1 MKTFKLGG
9 VHPAANK
16 LSDKAP
22 IEVAAVPALVAIPMA
37 QNLGAPSKAVVAK
50 GDKVKVGTVIGEP
63 GGFLSSYVHS
73 SVSGT
78 VDKVDIVEDAT
89 GRRVPAVFIKVE
101 GDEWEETIDRS
112 KDIVKEIKL
121 EKQEIIDKVKAMGIV
136 GMGGATFPTQVKLAP
151 PPTAKPECVI
161 INAVE
166 CEPYLTSDHS
176 LMLAHP
182 EEICVGVQILEKAIG
197 VKKAYIGIE
206 ANKPDAIKLMTET
219 AKKGFPEIE
228 IVPLKLKYP
237 QGGEKQLINA
247 VIGKEVPSGGLPIAT
262 GALVQNVGTAFA
274 VYEAIQKN
282 KPLFERIVTVT
293 GKSVKKPSNFLA
305 RIGVPISQLVE
316 AAGGVPE
323 DTGKIISGG
332 PMMGKAMP
340 DTNSYMVK
348 GCSGILIMKNEE
360 ARRKAASPCIKCAKC
375 VHACPMGLQPN
386 FLSKYS
392 ELGMLDKAE
401 EERIY
406 DCIECGS
413 CQFSCPANRPLLDW
427 IRQGKPK
434 VMGILRARAAEAKAK
449 ADAARAAA
457 EEARKAKELEAEHAA
472 HHAKSEETHADV
484 NEHLLKNSGPMPE
497 DKK

>member
-16 LSDKAP
+16 LSAGAP
-22 IEVAAVPALVAIPMA
+22 IQVAAVPAVVAIPMA
-37 QNLGAPSKAVVAK
+37 QNLGAPSKAIVAK

-63 GGFLSSYVHS
+63 GGFLSSFVHS

-78 VDKVDIVEDAT
+78 VDKVDVVEDAT
-89 GRRVPAVFIKVE
+89 GKKVPAVFIKVE
-101 GDEWEETIDRS
+101 GDEWEESIDRS
-112 KDIVKEIKL
+112 TDIVRDIKL
-121 EKQEIIDKVKAMGIV
+121 EKQQIIDKVKEMGIV

-176 LMLAHP
+176 LMLAHA
-182 EEICVGVQILEKAIG
+182 EEICIGVQILEKAMG

-206 ANKPDAIKLMTET
+206 ANKPDAIELMRKT
-219 AKKGFPEIE
+219 AANGFPEIE
-228 IVPLKLKYP
+228 IVPLQLKYP

-274 VYEAIQKN
+274 VYEAVQKN
-282 KPLFERIVTVT
+282 KPLIERIVTVT
-293 GKSVKKPSNFLA
+293 GKSVAKPGNFLT
-305 RIGVPISQLVE
+305 RIGVPVANLIE
-316 AAGGVPE
+316 AVGGVPE

-340 DTNSYMVK
+340 DTNSYVVK
-348 GCSGILIMKNEE
+348 GCSGILIMKNAE
-360 ARRKAASPCIKCAKC
+360 ARRKEAGPCIRCGKC

-386 FLSKYS
+386 FLARYS
-392 ELGMLDKAE
+392 ELNMLDEAE
-401 EERIY
+401 GERIY

-434 VMGILRARAAEAKAK
+434 VMGILRQRAAEAKAK
-449 ADAARAAA
+449 AEAEKAAKEAAA
-457 EEARKAKELEAEHAA
+457 AK
-472 HHAKSEETHADV
+472 
-484 NEHLLKNSGPMPE
+484 
-497 DKK
+497 

>member
-22 IEVAAVPALVAIPMA
+22 IVVAEVPALVAIPMA
-37 QNLGAPSKAVVAK
+37 QNLGAPSKAIVAK
-50 GDKVKVGTVIGEP
+50 GDKVKVGTPIGEP
-63 GGFLSSYVHS
+63 GGFLSSFVHS

-78 VDKVDIVEDAT
+78 VDKVDVVEYAT
-89 GRRVPAVFIKVE
+89 GKMVPAVFIKVE
-101 GDEWEETIDRS
+101 GDEWEESIDRS

-121 EKQEIIDKVKAMGIV
+121 EKQEIIDRVKAMGIV
-136 GMGGATFPTQVKLAP
+136 GMGGATFPTQVKLTP

-182 EEICVGVQILEKAIG
+182 EEICIGVRILEKAMG

-206 ANKPDAIKLMTET
+206 ANKPDAIELMTKT
-219 AKKGFPEIE
+219 AAAGYPEIE

-247 VIGKEVPSGGLPIAT
+247 VIGKDVPSGGLPIAT

-274 VYEAIQKN
+274 VYEAVQKN
-282 KPLFERIVTVT
+282 KPLIERIVTVT
-293 GKSVKKPSNFLA
+293 GKSIKKPSNFLA
-305 RIGVPISQLVE
+305 RLGVPIQNLIE
-316 AAGGVPE
+316 AAGGLPD
-323 DTGKIISGG
+323 DTGKVISGG

-348 GCSGILIMKNEE
+348 GCSGILVMRNEE
-360 ARRKAASPCIKCAKC
+360 ARRKEASPCIKCGKC
-375 VHACPMGLQPN
+375 VQACPMGLQPL
-386 FLSKYS
+386 FLAVYS
-392 ELGMLDKAE
+392 EKNMLDAAE

-413 CQFSCPANRPLLDW
+413 CSFSCPANRPLLDW

-434 VMGILRARAAEAKAK
+434 VMGILRQRAAEAKAK
-449 ADAARAAA
+449 ADAAKAAA
-457 EEARKAKELEAEHAA
+457 K
-472 HHAKSEETHADV
+472 
-484 NEHLLKNSGPMPE
+484 
-497 DKK
+497 

>member
-16 LSDKAP
+16 LSAGAP
-22 IEVAAVPALVAIPMA
+22 IQVAAVPDMVAIPMA
-37 QNLGAPSKAVVAK
+37 QNLGAPSKAIVAK

-63 GGFLSSYVHS
+63 GGFLSSFVHS

-78 VDKVDIVEDAT
+78 VDKVDVVEDAT
-89 GRRVPAVFIKVE
+89 GKKVPAVFIKVE
-101 GDEWEETIDRS
+101 GDEWEENIDRS
-112 KDIVKEIKL
+112 KDIVRDIKL
-121 EKQEIIDKVKAMGIV
+121 DKQQIIDKVKEMGIV
-136 GMGGATFPTQVKLAP
+136 GMGGATFPTQVKLTP

-176 LMLAHP
+176 LMLAHA
-182 EEICVGVQILEKAIG
+182 EEICIG
-197 VKKAYIGIE
+197 VAYIGIE
-206 ANKPDAIKLMTET
+206 ANKPDAIELMRKT
-219 AKKGFPEIE
+219 AANGFPEIE
-228 IVPLKLKYP
+228 IVSLQLKYP

-274 VYEAIQKN
+274 VYEAVQKN
-282 KPLFERIVTVT
+282 KPLIERIVTVT
-293 GKSVKKPSNFLA
+293 GKSVAKPGNFLT
-305 RIGVPISQLVE
+305 RIGVPVANLIE
-316 AAGGVPE
+316 AVGGVPE

-340 DTNSYMVK
+340 DTNSYVVK
-348 GCSGILIMKNEE
+348 GCSGILIMKNAE
-360 ARRKAASPCIKCAKC
+360 ARRKEAGPCIRCGKC

-386 FLSKYS
+386 FLARYS
-392 ELGMLDKAE
+392 ELNLLDEAE

-434 VMGILRARAAEAKAK
+434 VMGILRQRAAEAKAK
-449 ADAARAAA
+449 ADAEKAAKEAAA
-457 EEARKAKELEAEHAA
+457 AK
-472 HHAKSEETHADV
+472 
-484 NEHLLKNSGPMPE
+484 
-497 DKK
+497 

>member
-16 LSDKAP
+16 LSAKAP
-22 IEVAAVPALVAIPMA
+22 ITVAEVPDQVAIPMA
-37 QNLGAPSKAVVAK
+37 QNLGAPSKAIVAK
-50 GDKVKVGTVIGEP
+50 GDKVKVGTPIGEP

-78 VDKVDIVEDAT
+78 VDKVDMVEDAT
-89 GRRVPAVFIKVE
+89 GRKVPAVFIKVE
-101 GDEWEETIDRS
+101 GDEWEETIDRTPDIKRDITLS
-112 KDIVKEIKL
+112 KDEIVAKVKE
-121 EKQEIIDKVKAMGIV
+121 MGIV
-136 GMGGATFPTQVKLAP
+136 GMGGATFPTQVKLTP
-151 PPTAKPECVI
+151 PPTAKPECIV

-182 EEICVGVQILEKAIG
+182 EEICIGVQILEKAMG

-206 ANKPDAIKLMTET
+206 ANKPDAIALMTKT
-219 AKKGFPEIE
+219 AQASFPEIE
-228 IVPLKLKYP
+228 IVPLQLKYP

-247 VIGKEVPSGGLPIAT
+247 VLGREVGSGALPITT
-262 GALVQNVGTAFA
+262 GALVQNVGTAYA
-274 VYEAIQKN
+274 VYEAVQKN
-282 KPLFERIVTVT
+282 KPLIERIVTVT
-293 GKSVKKPSNFLA
+293 GKSVAHPSNFLA
-305 RIGVPISQLVE
+305 RIGVPIRQLID
-316 AAGGVPE
+316 AAGGLPE
-323 DTGKIISGG
+323 DTGKVISGG

-348 GCSGILIMKNEE
+348 GCSGILIMKNAE
-360 ARRKAASPCIKCAKC
+360 ARRKEAGPCIRCGKC
-375 VHACPMGLQPN
+375 VRACPMGLQP
-386 FLSKYS
+386 LYLAIYS
-392 ELGMLDKAE
+392 ERNMLDAAE

-413 CQFSCPANRPLLDW
+413 CSFSCPAGRPLLDW

-449 ADAARAAA
+449 AEAAKAKTEGAAA
-457 EEARKAKELEAEHAA
+457 K
-472 HHAKSEETHADV
+472 
-484 NEHLLKNSGPMPE
+484 
-497 DKK
+497 

>member
-16 LSDKAP
+16 LSAKAP
-22 IEVAAVPALVAIPMA
+22 IEVAAVPAVVAIPMA
-37 QNLGAPSKAVVAK
+37 QNLGAPSKAIVAK
-50 GDKVKVGTVIGEP
+50 GDKVKVGTPIGEP
-63 GGFLSSYVHS
+63 GGFVSSFVHS

-78 VDKVDIVEDAT
+78 VDKVDVVEDPT
-89 GRRVPAVFIKVE
+89 GKKVPAVFIKVE
-101 GDEWEETIDRS
+101 GDEWLENIDRS
-112 KDIVKEIKL
+112 KDIKREITLTKEEIIAKVKE
-121 EKQEIIDKVKAMGIV
+121 MGIV
-136 GMGGATFPTQVKLAP
+136 GMGGATFPTQVKLMP
-151 PPTAKPECVI
+151 PPTAKPQCVI
-161 INAVE
+161 INGVE
-166 CEPYLTSDHS
+166 CEPYLTSDHA

-182 EEICVGVQILEKAIG
+182 EEICIGVQILEKAMG
-197 VKKAYIGIE
+197 VNKAYIGIE
-206 ANKPDAIKLMTET
+206 ANKPDAIQLLTET
-219 AKKGFPEIE
+219 AKKCFPEIE

-247 VIGKEVPSGGLPIAT
+247 VIGAEVPSGGLPIAT

-274 VYEAIQKN
+274 VYEAVQKN
-282 KPLFERIVTVT
+282 KPLIERVVTVT
-293 GKSVKKPSNFLA
+293 GKSMAKPSNFLA
-305 RIGVPISQLVE
+305 RIGVPIQQLIE

-348 GCSGILIMKNEE
+348 GCSGILVMKNEE
-360 ARRKAASPCIKCAKC
+360 ARRKEAGPCIKCAKC

-386 FLSKYS
+386 FLAKFA
-392 ELGMLDKAE
+392 EKDMLDKCE

-413 CQFSCPANRPLLDW
+413 CSFSCPANRPLLDW

-449 ADAARAAA
+449 ADAAKAAA
-457 EEARKAKELEAEHAA
+457 AAK
-472 HHAKSEETHADV
+472 
-484 NEHLLKNSGPMPE
+484 
-497 DKK
+497 

>member
-22 IEVAAVPALVAIPMA
+22 IKVAEVPSVVAIPMG
-37 QNLGAPSKAVVAK
+37 QNLGAPSKPMAEVVK
-50 GDKVKVGTVIGEP
+50 GYKVKVGTPIGEP
-63 GGFLSSYVHS
+63 GGFLSSFVHS

-78 VDKVDIVEDAT
+78 VEKIDMVENAT
-89 GRRVPAVFIKVE
+89 GQKVPAVFIKVE
-101 GDEWEETIDRS
+101 GDEWEESIDRS
-112 KDIVKEIKL
+112 TEIVKDIKL
-121 EKQEIIDKVKAMGIV
+121 DKQQIIDKVKEMGIV
-136 GMGGATFPTQVKLAP
+136 GMGGATFPTQVKLMP
-151 PPTAKPECVI
+151 PPTAKPQCVI

-182 EEICVGVQILEKAIG
+182 EEILIGVRILEKAMG
-197 VKKAYIGIE
+197 VSKAYIGIE
-206 ANKPDAIKLMTET
+206 ANKPDAIKLMQET
-219 AKKGFPEIE
+219 AAKGYNEIE
-228 IVPLKLKYP
+228 IVPLQLKYP

-247 VIGKEVPSGGLPIAT
+247 VIGAEVPSGGLPIMT

-274 VYEAIQKN
+274 VYEAVQKN
-282 KPLFERIVTVT
+282 KPLIERIVTVT
-293 GKSVKKPSNFLA
+293 GKSVKTPSNFLA
-305 RIGVPISQLVE
+305 RIGVPIQQLIE

-360 ARRKAASPCIKCAKC
+360 ARRKEAGPCIRCAKC

-386 FLSKYS
+386 FLARYS
-392 ELGMLDKAE
+392 ELNMLDKAE
-401 EERIY
+401 EERVY

-449 ADAARAAA
+449 ADAAKAAA
-457 EEARKAKELEAEHAA
+457 EAE
-472 HHAKSEETHADV
+472 
-484 NEHLLKNSGPMPE
+484 
-497 DKK
+497 KK

>member
-22 IEVAAVPALVAIPMA
+22 IEVAAVPAVVAIPMA
-37 QNLGAPSKAVVAK
+37 QNLGAPSKAIVAK
-50 GDKVKVGTVIGEP
+50 GDKVKVGTPIGEP
-63 GGFLSSYVHS
+63 GGFLSSFVHS

-78 VDKVDIVEDAT
+78 VDKVDLVEDAT
-89 GRRVPAVFIKVE
+89 GKKVPAVFIKVE
-101 GDEWEETIDRS
+101 GDEWEESIDRS
-112 KDIVKEIKL
+112 TDIVREIKL
-121 EKQEIIDKVKAMGIV
+121 EKQEIIDRVKACGIV
-136 GMGGATFPTQVKLAP
+136 GMGGATFPTQVKLMP

-182 EEICVGVQILEKAIG
+182 EEILIGVQILEKAMG

-206 ANKPDAIKLMTET
+206 ANKPDAIKLMETT
-219 AKKGFPEIE
+219 AKSYPEIE
-228 IVPLKLKYP
+228 IVPLQLKYP

-274 VYEAIQKN
+274 VYEAVQKN
-282 KPLFERIVTVT
+282 KPLIERIVTVT

-305 RIGVPISQLVE
+305 RLGVPVADLIA

-360 ARRKAASPCIKCAKC
+360 ARRKAAGPCIKCAKC

-386 FLSKYS
+386 FLAKYS
-392 ELGMLDKAE
+392 ELNMLDKAE
-401 EERIY
+401 EERVY

-413 CQFSCPANRPLLDW
+413 CSFSCPANRPLLDW

-449 ADAARAAA
+449 ADAAKAAA
-457 EEARKAKELEAEHAA
+457 EE
-472 HHAKSEETHADV
+472 
-484 NEHLLKNSGPMPE
+484 
-497 DKK
+497 KK

>member
-16 LSDKAP
+16 LSAGAP
-22 IEVAAVPALVAIPMA
+22 IEVAAVPAMVAIPMA
-37 QNLGAPSKAVVAK
+37 QNLGAPSKAIVAK

-78 VDKVDIVEDAT
+78 VDKVDVVEDAT
-89 GRRVPAVFIKVE
+89 GKKVPAVFIKVE
-101 GDEWEETIDRS
+101 GDEWEESINRT
-112 KDIVKEIKL
+112 KEIVRDIKL
-121 EKQEIIDKVKAMGIV
+121 DKQQIIDKVKEMGIV
-136 GMGGATFPTQVKLAP
+136 GMGGATFPTQVKLTP

-182 EEICVGVQILEKAIG
+182 EEICIGVQILEKAMG
-197 VKKAYIGIE
+197 VNKAYIGIE
-206 ANKPDAIKLMTET
+206 ANKPDAIELMRKTV
-219 AKKGFPEIE
+219 AAGYPEIE
-228 IVPLKLKYP
+228 VVPLQLKYP

-247 VIGKEVPSGGLPIAT
+247 VIGREVPSGGLPIAT

-274 VYEAIQKN
+274 VYEAVQKN
-282 KPLFERIVTVT
+282 KPLIERIVTVT
-293 GKSVKKPSNFLA
+293 GKSVAKPSNFLA
-305 RIGVPISQLVE
+305 RLGVPIADLIA
-316 AAGGVPE
+316 AAGGLPE
-323 DTGKIISGG
+323 DTGKVISGG

-348 GCSGILIMKNEE
+348 GCSGILVMKNEE
-360 ARRKAASPCIKCAKC
+360 ARRREAGPCIKCAKC

-386 FLSKYS
+386 FLSRYS
-392 ELGMLDKAE
+392 ELDMLAEAE

-434 VMGILRARAAEAKAK
+434 VMGILRQRAADAKAK
-449 ADAARAAA
+449 ADAEKAAKEAAAA
-457 EEARKAKELEAEHAA
+457 E
-472 HHAKSEETHADV
+472 
-484 NEHLLKNSGPMPE
+484 
-497 DKK
+497 KK

>member
-22 IEVAAVPALVAIPMA
+22 IEVAAVPAMVAIPMA
-37 QNLGAPSKAVVAK
+37 QNLGAPSKAIVAK

-63 GGFLSSYVHS
+63 GGFLSSFVHS

-78 VDKVDIVEDAT
+78 VDKVDMVESAT
-89 GRRVPAVFIKVE
+89 GVKVPAVFIKVE
-101 GDEWEETIDRS
+101 GDEWEESIIRTNDIDR
-112 KDIVKEIKL
+112 EIKL
-121 EKQEIIDKVKAMGIV
+121 DKQQIIDKVKEMGIV
-136 GMGGATFPTQVKLAP
+136 GMGGATFPTQVKLMP

-176 LMLAHP
+176 LMLAHA
-182 EEICVGVQILEKAIG
+182 EEICIGVQILEKAMG
-197 VKKAYIGIE
+197 VNKAYIGIE

-228 IVPLKLKYP
+228 IVPLQLKYP

-247 VIGKEVPSGGLPIAT
+247 VIGKEVPSGGLPIMT
-262 GALVQNVGTAFA
+262 GALVQNVGTAYA
-274 VYEAIQKN
+274 VYEAVQKN
-282 KPLFERIVTVT
+282 KPLIERIVTVT

-305 RIGVPISQLVE
+305 RIGVPIQQLIE

-360 ARRKAASPCIKCAKC
+360 ARRKAAGPCIKCAKC

-386 FLSKYS
+386 FLSRYS
-392 ELGMLDKAE
+392 ELGMLDEAE
-401 EERIY
+401 AERIY

-413 CQFSCPANRPLLDW
+413 CSFSCPANRPLLDW

-434 VMGILRARAAEAKAK
+434 VMGILRARAA
-449 ADAARAAA
+449 AAA
-457 EEARKAKELEAEHAA
+457 EAKKAAEAAAE
-472 HHAKSEETHADV
+472 
-484 NEHLLKNSGPMPE
+484 
-497 DKK
+497 KK

>member
-22 IEVAAVPALVAIPMA
+22 IVVAEVPALVAIPMA
-37 QNLGAPSKAVVAK
+37 QNLGAPSKAIVAK
-50 GDKVKVGTVIGEP
+50 GDKVKVGTPIGEP
-63 GGFLSSYVHS
+63 GGFLSSFVHS

-78 VDKVDIVEDAT
+78 VDKVDVVEDAT
-89 GRRVPAVFIKVE
+89 GKKVPAVFIKVE
-101 GDEWEETIDRS
+101 GDEWEESIDRS

-121 EKQEIIDKVKAMGIV
+121 EKQEIIDCVKAMGIV
-136 GMGGATFPTQVKLAP
+136 GMGGATFPTQVKLTP

-182 EEICVGVQILEKAIG
+182 EEICIGVRILEKAMG

-206 ANKPDAIKLMTET
+206 ANKPDAIELMTKT
-219 AKKGFPEIE
+219 AAAGYPEIE

-274 VYEAIQKN
+274 VYEAVQKN
-282 KPLFERIVTVT
+282 KPLIERIVTVT
-293 GKSVKKPSNFLA
+293 GKSIKKPSNFLA
-305 RIGVPISQLVE
+305 RLGVPIQNLIE
-316 AAGGVPE
+316 AAGGLPD
-323 DTGKIISGG
+323 DTGKVISGG
-332 PMMGKAMP
+332 PMMGKAIP

-348 GCSGILIMKNEE
+348 GCSGILVMRNEE
-360 ARRKAASPCIKCAKC
+360 ARRKEASPCIKCGKC
-375 VHACPMGLQPN
+375 VQACPMGLQPL
-386 FLSKYS
+386 FLAVYS
-392 ELGMLDKAE
+392 EKNMLDAAE

-413 CQFSCPANRPLLDW
+413 CSFSCPANRPLLDW
-427 IRQGKPK
+427 IRQGKPR
-434 VMGILRARAAEAKAK
+434 VMGILRQRAAEAKAK
-449 ADAARAAA
+449 ADAAKAAA
-457 EEARKAKELEAEHAA
+457 AAK
-472 HHAKSEETHADV
+472 
-484 NEHLLKNSGPMPE
+484 
-497 DKK
+497 

>member
-22 IEVAAVPALVAIPMA
+22 IVVAEVPALVAIPMA
-37 QNLGAPSKAVVAK
+37 QNLGAPSKAIVAK
-50 GDKVKVGTVIGEP
+50 GDKVKVGTPIGEP
-63 GGFLSSYVHS
+63 GGFLSSFVHS

-78 VDKVDIVEDAT
+78 VDKVDVVEDAT
-89 GRRVPAVFIKVE
+89 GKKVPAVFIKVE
-101 GDEWEETIDRS
+101 GDEWEESIDRS

-121 EKQEIIDKVKAMGIV
+121 EKQEIIDRVKAMGIV
-136 GMGGATFPTQVKLAP
+136 GMGGATFPTQVKLTP

-182 EEICVGVQILEKAIG
+182 EEICIGVRILEKAMG

-206 ANKPDAIKLMTET
+206 ANKPDAIELMTKT
-219 AKKGFPEIE
+219 AAAGYPEIE

-247 VIGKEVPSGGLPIAT
+247 VIGKDVPSGGLPIAT

-274 VYEAIQKN
+274 VYEAVQKN
-282 KPLFERIVTVT
+282 KPLIERIVTVT
-293 GKSVKKPSNFLA
+293 GKSIKKPSNFLA
-305 RIGVPISQLVE
+305 RLGVPIQNLIE
-316 AAGGVPE
+316 AAGGLPD
-323 DTGKIISGG
+323 DTGKVISGG

-348 GCSGILIMKNEE
+348 GCSGILVMRNEE
-360 ARRKAASPCIKCAKC
+360 ARRKEASPCIKCGKC
-375 VHACPMGLQPN
+375 VQACPMGLQPL
-386 FLSKYS
+386 FLAVYS
-392 ELGMLDKAE
+392 EKNMLDAAE

-413 CQFSCPANRPLLDW
+413 CSFSCPANRPLLDW

-434 VMGILRARAAEAKAK
+434 VMGILRQRAAEAKAK
-449 ADAARAAA
+449 ADAAKAAA
-457 EEARKAKELEAEHAA
+457 K
-472 HHAKSEETHADV
+472 
-484 NEHLLKNSGPMPE
+484 
-497 DKK
+497 